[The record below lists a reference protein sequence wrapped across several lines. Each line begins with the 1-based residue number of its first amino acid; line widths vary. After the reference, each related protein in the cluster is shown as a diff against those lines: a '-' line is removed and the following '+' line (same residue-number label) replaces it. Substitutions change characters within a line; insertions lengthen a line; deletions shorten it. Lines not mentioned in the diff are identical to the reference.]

1 MRSYQSILILKPD
14 LDETQVDQAL
24 EKISGFLKESGGSCL
39 KIERWGKKRLA
50 YRVKKNR
57 FGYYLNIYH
66 TCGNQSVSS
75 LETEY
80 KLFAQ
85 IIRYLVI
92 RLSDKELERAVSR
105 EYQEE
110 ESGFTKKETSP
121 VKKENAAKASEKETS
136 PVKKESAAKASEK
149 ETSPVKKESAAK
161 ASDND

>member
-1 MRSYQSILILKPD
+1 MRSYQSTLILKPD

-39 KIERWGKKRLA
+39 KVERWGKKRLA

-75 LETEY
+75 LETEF

-110 ESGFTKKETSP
+110 ESGSTKETSK
-121 VKKENAAKASEKETS
+121 VTSKETS
-136 PVKKESAAKASEK
+136 K
-149 ETSPVKKESAAK
+149 ETSLVKEQNAAK

>member
-1 MRSYQSILILKPD
+1 MRRNALRSYQSTLILKSD

-66 TCGNQSVSS
+66 TCDNERVSS

-105 EYQEE
+105 EYQKE
-110 ESGFTKKETSP
+110 ESGSTKETST
-121 VKKENAAKASEKETS
+121 KETS
-136 PVKKESAAKASEK
+136 TK
-149 ETSPVKKESAAK
+149 ETSTKETSTKETSLVKDQNAAK

>member
-1 MRSYQSILILKPD
+1 LRSYQSILILKPD

-39 KIERWGKKRLA
+39 KIEKWGKKRLA

-66 TCGNQSVSS
+66 TCDNQSVSG

-80 KLFAQ
+80 KLFEQ

-92 RLSDKELERAVSR
+92 RLNDKELERAMSS

-110 ESGFTKKETSP
+110 QSDSTK
-121 VKKENAAKASEKETS
+121 KETS

-149 ETSPVKKESAAK
+149 ETSPVEKESAAK

>member
-105 EYQEE
+105 EYPEG
-110 ESGFTKKETSP
+110 ESNSTGKETSP
-121 VKKENAAKASEKETS
+121 VANKDAT
-136 PVKKESAAKASEK
+136 
-149 ETSPVKKESAAK
+149 K

>member
-1 MRSYQSILILKPD
+1 MRSYQSTLILKPD

-39 KIERWGKKRLA
+39 KIEKWGKKRLA

-66 TCGNQSVSS
+66 TCDNQSVSG

-85 IIRYLVI
+85 VIRYLVI
-92 RLSDKELERAVSR
+92 RLSDTELERAVSR
-105 EYQEE
+105 EYQGE
-110 ESGFTKKETSP
+110 ESNSTGKGTPP
-121 VKKENAAKASEKETS
+121 VAKENATKALDEKTPPVAKENAT
-136 PVKKESAAKASEK
+136 KALD
-149 ETSPVKKESAAK
+149 
-161 ASDND
+161 SD